1 MKNEDAVKDAVK
13 AMADKSKSAIK
24 SEDAMRFAQAAL
36 NLAHTAQTL
45 AHTAQM
51 LKHVEAQA

>member
-1 MKNEDAVKDAVK
+1 MSNETKDAVKDAVK

-36 NLAHTAQTL
+36 NLAHTAQV
-45 AHTAQM
+45 